1 MNSWKTERE
10 IPYDIPYVW
19 NLKGNNPKNFFT
31 KQKETCRL
39 EEQTYACQGE
49 GWGRNSQGVSDG
61 QVYIAV
67 CKLDNQ
73 RGPTVQ
79 HRELCSMLCGSL
91 DGRGVWG

>member
-49 GWGRNSQGVSDG
+49 GWGRNS
-61 QVYIAV
+61 
-67 CKLDNQ
+67 
-73 RGPTVQ
+73 
-79 HRELCSMLCGSL
+79 
-91 DGRGVWG
+91 

>member
-39 EEQTYACQGE
+39 RKGTYGCLRR
-49 GWGRNSQGVSDG
+49 GRDSS
-61 QVYIAV
+61 
-67 CKLDNQ
+67 
-73 RGPTVQ
+73 
-79 HRELCSMLCGSL
+79 
-91 DGRGVWG
+91 GVWQGHVHTAIFNMDNKDQLYSNVMGQPGWDAGLGENGYMYMYG